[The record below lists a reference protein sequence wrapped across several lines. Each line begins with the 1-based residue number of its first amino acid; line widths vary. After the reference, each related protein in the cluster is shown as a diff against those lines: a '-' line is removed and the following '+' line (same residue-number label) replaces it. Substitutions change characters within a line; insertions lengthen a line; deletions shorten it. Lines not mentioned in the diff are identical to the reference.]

1 LAATKKATAEPA
13 KVEQTEP
20 KFSKEQII
28 ESVKYANRRDAVDA
42 LLDDNEQ
49 YTMTQVDDLIEKL
62 MKGKVK

>member
-28 ESVKYANRRDAVDA
+28 ESAKYANRRDAVDA